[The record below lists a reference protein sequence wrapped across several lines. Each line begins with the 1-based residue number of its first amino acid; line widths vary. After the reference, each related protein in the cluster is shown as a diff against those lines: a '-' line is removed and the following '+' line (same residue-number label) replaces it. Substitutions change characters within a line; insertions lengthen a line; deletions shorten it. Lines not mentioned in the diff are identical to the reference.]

1 MSESRIVLPKTVSMT
16 YIKTKSEEKVIFM
29 VEQKS
34 RKKKSKKNKEEVNNI
49 VEALKERINNSAVLV
64 SITKSEE
71 RRTRQPKTYIKV
83 AELDLNTMKLS
94 LNLKEISKPL
104 ARKLKILDDLLK
116 TIPLDAYLKK

>member
-1 MSESRIVLPKTVSMT
+1 MSESRIILPKTVSMT
-16 YIKTKSEEKVIFM
+16 YIKTKSEEKIIFVI
-29 VEQKS
+29 EQKS

-64 SITKSEE
+64 SKSEE

>member
-1 MSESRIVLPKTVSMT
+1 MSESKIVLPKTVHMT
-16 YIKTKSEEKVIFM
+16 YLRVKTEEKIIFM
-29 VEQKS
+29 IEQKS
-34 RKKKSKKNKEEVNNI
+34 KKKKSKKNKESIDNI

-64 SITKSEE
+64 SKSEE

-83 AELDLNTMKLS
+83 AELDLNTMRITFSKD
-94 LNLKEISKPL
+94 ISKSL

>member
-1 MSESRIVLPKTVSMT
+1 MSESRIILPKTVSMT
-16 YIKTKSEEKVIFM
+16 YIKTKSEEKIIFVI
-29 VEQKS
+29 EQKS

-49 VEALKERINNSAVLV
+49 VDALKERINNSAVLV
-64 SITKSEE
+64 SKSEE

>member
-1 MSESRIVLPKTVSMT
+1 MSESKIVLPKTVHMT
-16 YIKTKSEEKVIFM
+16 YLRVKTEEKIIFM
-29 VEQKS
+29 IEQKS
-34 RKKKSKKNKEEVNNI
+34 RKKKSKKNKESIDNI

-64 SITKSEE
+64 SKSEE

>member
-1 MSESRIVLPKTVSMT
+1 MSESKIVLPRSVHMT
-16 YIKTKSEEKVIFM
+16 YLKIKTEEKIIFT
-29 VEQKS
+29 VEQKT

-64 SITKSEE
+64 SRSQPQVK
-71 RRTRQPKTYIKV
+71 RQKQYIKV

>member
-1 MSESRIVLPKTVSMT
+1 MSESKIVLPKTVHMT
-16 YIKTKSEEKVIFM
+16 YLRVKTEEKIIFM
-29 VEQKS
+29 IEQKS
-34 RKKKSKKNKEEVNNI
+34 RKKKSKKNKESVDNI
-49 VEALKERINNSAVLV
+49 VETLRERINNSAVLV
-64 SITKSEE
+64 SLKSEE

>member
-1 MSESRIVLPKTVSMT
+1 MSESRIILPKTVHMT
-16 YIKTKSEEKVIFM
+16 YLRVKTEEKVIFM

-34 RKKKSKKNKEEVNNI
+34 RKKKSKKNKEEVDNI
-49 VEALKERINNSAVLV
+49 VETLRERINNSAVLV
-64 SITKSEE
+64 SKSEE

-104 ARKLKILDDLLK
+104 ARKLKILNDLLK

>member
-1 MSESRIVLPKTVSMT
+1 MSESRIILPKTVSMT
-16 YIKTKSEEKVIFM
+16 YIKTKSEEKIIFVI
-29 VEQKS
+29 EQKS

-64 SITKSEE
+64 SRPQPQVK
-71 RRTRQPKTYIKV
+71 RQRQYIKV